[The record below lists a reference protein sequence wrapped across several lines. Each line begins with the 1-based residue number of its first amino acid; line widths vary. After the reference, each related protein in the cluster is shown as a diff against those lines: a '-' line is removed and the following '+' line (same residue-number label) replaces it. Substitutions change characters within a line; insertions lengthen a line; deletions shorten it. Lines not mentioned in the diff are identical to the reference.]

1 MKLQIRH
8 LGTRDYSDCLSAMQR
23 FTRSRD
29 PTQDDEI
36 WLLQH
41 PPVFTLGKAS
51 RAHHLLDP
59 GDIPVIASE
68 RGGQISYHGP
78 GQLIAYVLLNLARRE
93 LMVRQLVS
101 LLEQSC
107 IDLLK
112 SWGIDSQR
120 RSQAP
125 GVYLAAGSGSDE
137 ALSGRIEN
145 SIKIAAL
152 GLKVSRSCSYHGL
165 ALNVAM
171 DLSPFSRID
180 PCGYPGLA
188 VTDMKSCLGYAPDFG
203 QVQAQLAASITA
215 SLQAHDRERT
225 TPYEQQP

>member
-1 MKLQIRH
+1 MLANQIADVLTKPRYVPAHDLDRKIAGKLQKLISVWHR
-8 LGTRDYSDCLSAMQR
+8 Q
-23 FTRSRD
+23 FTRLGLKAFPGASSHR
-29 PTQDDEI
+29 
-36 WLLQH
+36 WLGAAI
-41 PPVFTLGKAS
+41 V
-51 RAHHLLDP
+51 
-59 GDIPVIASE
+59 
-68 RGGQISYHGP
+68 
-78 GQLIAYVLLNLARRE
+78 YVLLNLARRE

-215 SLQAHDRERT
+215 SLQAHDREQT

>member
-1 MKLQIRH
+1 
-8 LGTRDYSDCLSAMQR
+8 MQR

-51 RAHHLLDP
+51 RAHHLLD
-59 GDIPVIASE
+59 
-68 RGGQISYHGP
+68 
-78 GQLIAYVLLNLARRE
+78 
-93 LMVRQLVS
+93 
-101 LLEQSC
+101 
-107 IDLLK
+107 
-112 SWGIDSQR
+112 
-120 RSQAP
+120 
-125 GVYLAAGSGSDE
+125 
-137 ALSGRIEN
+137 
-145 SIKIAAL
+145 
-152 GLKVSRSCSYHGL
+152 L

-215 SLQAHDRERT
+215 SLQAHDREQT